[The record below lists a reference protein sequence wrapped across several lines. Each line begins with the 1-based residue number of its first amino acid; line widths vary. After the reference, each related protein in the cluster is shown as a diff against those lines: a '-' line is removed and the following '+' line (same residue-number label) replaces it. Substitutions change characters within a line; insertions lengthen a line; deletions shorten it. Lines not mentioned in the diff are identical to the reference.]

1 MALFLDVIIR
11 RDVMESFVDYTQEE
25 KGDILVLRVVGR
37 LDATSSPMLEKK
49 IVALIDGGKT
59 KLVVNFNG
67 VEYLSSAGMRLLLS
81 MTKKINSKNGK
92 IVISGV
98 SSDVLDVIK
107 MAGFDRILQIT
118 RNEEEALKVFV

>member
-1 MALFLDVIIR
+1 
-11 RDVMESFVDYTQEE
+11 MESFVDYTQEE